1 MLHQWLYG
9 LVVAE
14 EKAETRQDEWS
25 DDEGLH
31 VHSVQ
36 EKCLQ
41 CPTQKTGIG
50 SAFPAKLLMQDQRQ
64 NSVLP
69 QNWVPRDGISL
80 ISESKFQIK
89 KNYHVLESIHMTQFT
104 CLQTWKF
111 RVAQRP
117 PLSEWIFFIVFLKSI
132 ENIQR
137 QYNFKFR
144 SLVEFMYVGKTKG

>member
-1 MLHQWLYG
+1 MSEVMMKDYMSTLSRNGVSSAL
-9 LVVAE
+9 
-14 EKAETRQDEWS
+14 
-25 DDEGLH
+25 
-31 VHSVQ
+31 
-36 EKCLQ
+36 
-41 CPTQKTGIG
+41 TQKTGIG

-89 KNYHVLESIHMTQFT
+89 KNYHVLESIYMTQFT

-111 RVAQRP
+111 QVAQRP
-117 PLSEWIFFIVFLKSI
+117 PLSEWIFLIVFLEYI

-144 SLVEFMYVGKTKG
+144 SLVEFMYVGKIKG